1 MLLTPNSPSS
11 NLNSI
16 PRRLKNLILKNLNV
30 DVSREEQELVPG
42 GDIRIR
48 GNLWLRKAFSMSRIK
63 RVPREGE
70 FRKVVRIV
78 AAKKHLC
85 HSEHTTLNIRFC
97 FELFSLF

>member
-42 GDIRIR
+42 GDIM
-48 GNLWLRKAFSMSRIK
+48 L
-63 RVPREGE
+63 
-70 FRKVVRIV
+70 RKVVRIV